1 MAKLIYSTNASLDGF
16 IENSDGDFNF
26 AVPSAELHQ
35 FFNDE
40 FRDVG
45 THIYGRKLYE
55 SMAVWETM
63 DLDAEGP
70 PEMANLV
77 EPGRDFQQIWRGADK
92 IVYSKTLDEV
102 WTPRTEL
109 RSSFDAEEIR
119 AFVDS
124 ADSDVIIGGADL
136 AASAFAAG
144 LIDEISLTL
153 SPVAIGAGKP
163 ALPTDL
169 VLNLDLLKERR
180 FDNGAVNVQYKV
192 N

>member
-16 IENSDGDFNF
+16 IEDIDGDFNF

-55 SMAVWETM
+55 TMAVWETM
-63 DLDAEGP
+63 DLDGEGP
-70 PEMANLV
+70 PEMADLV

-92 IVYSKTLDEV
+92 IVYSTTLDEV

-109 RSSFDAEEIR
+109 RSSFDVEEIR

-153 SPVAIGAGKP
+153 SPVAIGTGKP

-192 N
+192 K

>member
-16 IENSDGDFNF
+16 IEDSDGDFNF
-26 AVPSAELHQ
+26 SVPSAELHQ

-45 THIYGRKLYE
+45 THVYGRKLYE
-55 SMAVWETM
+55 TMAVWETM
-63 DLDAEGP
+63 DLEAEGP
-70 PEMANLV
+70 PELEHLK
-77 EPGRDFQQIWRGADK
+77 EPGKDFQQVWRAADK
-92 IVYSKTLDEV
+92 IVYSTTLEEV
-102 WTPRTEL
+102 WTARTEL
-109 RSSFDAEEIR
+109 RSSFDAEDLR

-124 ADSDVIIGGADL
+124 ADSDVIIGGANL

-153 SPVAIGAGKP
+153 TPVAIGAGKP

-169 VLNLDLLKERR
+169 VLDLELLKQRR
-180 FDNGAVNVQYKV
+180 FDNGAVNLQYKV

>member
-26 AVPSAELHQ
+26 SVPSAELHQ

-55 SMAVWETM
+55 TMAVWETM
-63 DLDAEGP
+63 DLDGEGP

-92 IVYSKTLDEV
+92 IVYSTTLEEV

-109 RSSFDAEEIR
+109 RSSLDVEAIG
-119 AFVDS
+119 AFVES
-124 ADSDVIIGGADL
+124 ADSDVIIGGANL

-144 LIDEISLTL
+144 LIDEISITL
-153 SPVAIGAGKP
+153 SSVSVGAGKP
-163 ALPTDL
+163 ALPTDQTL
-169 VLNLDLLKERR
+169 ELELLNERR
-180 FDNGAVNVQYKV
+180 FDNGAVNLQYKV
-192 N
+192 K

>member
-16 IENSDGDFNF
+16 IENSDGDFGF
-26 AVPSAELHQ
+26 SVPSAELHQ

-55 SMAVWETM
+55 TMAVWETM
-63 DLDAEGP
+63 DLDGEGP
-70 PEMANLV
+70 PEMADLV

-92 IVYSKTLDEV
+92 LVYSTTLDEV

-109 RSSFDAEEIR
+109 RSSFDAQAIR
-119 AFVDS
+119 EFVDS
-124 ADSDVIIGGADL
+124 ADSDVIIGGANL

-144 LIDEISLTL
+144 VIDEVSLTL
-153 SPVAIGAGKP
+153 TPVAVGAGKP
-163 ALPTDL
+163 ALPTNL
-169 VLNLDLLKERR
+169 VLDLDLLNERR
-180 FDNGAVNVQYKV
+180 FDNGAVNLRYRVK
-192 N
+192 

>member
-1 MAKLIYSTNASLDGF
+1 MSKLIYSTNASLDGF

-55 SMAVWETM
+55 TMAVWETM
-63 DLDAEGP
+63 DLNGEGP
-70 PEMANLV
+70 PEMADLV

-92 IVYSKTLDEV
+92 IVYSTTLDEV

-109 RSSFDAEEIR
+109 RSSFDAEAIR
-119 AFVDS
+119 SFVES
-124 ADSDVIIGGADL
+124 AESDVIIGGANL

-153 SPVAIGAGKP
+153 SSVSVGAGKP

-169 VLNLDLLKERR
+169 VLGLDLLRERR
-180 FDNGAVNVQYKV
+180 FDNGAVNLRYKV
-192 N
+192 K

>member
-1 MAKLIYSTNASLDGF
+1 MSKLIYSTNASLDGF
-16 IENSDGDFNF
+16 IEDSDGDFNF
-26 AVPSAELHQ
+26 AMPSAELHQ

-63 DLDAEGP
+63 DFDEPGP
-70 PEMANLV
+70 PELAHLQEV
-77 EPGRDFQQIWRGADK
+77 GKDFQQIWRGADK
-92 IVYSKTLDEV
+92 IVYSTTLEEV
-102 WTPRTEL
+102 WTSRTEL
-109 RSSFDAEEIR
+109 RSSFDAEAIR

-124 ADSDVIIGGADL
+124 ADSDVIIGGANL
-136 AASAFAAG
+136 AASALAAG
-144 LIDEISLTL
+144 LVDEVSITL

-169 VLNLDLLKERR
+169 VLELELLRERR

-192 N
+192 K

>member
-1 MAKLIYSTNASLDGF
+1 MSKLIYSTNASLDGF

-40 FRDVG
+40 FRGVG

-55 SMAVWETM
+55 TMAVWETM

-92 IVYSKTLDEV
+92 IVYSTTLDEV

-144 LIDEISLTL
+144 LIDEVSITL

>member
-1 MAKLIYSTNASLDGF
+1 MSKLIYSTNASLDGF
-16 IENSDGDFNF
+16 IEDSDGDFNF
-26 AVPSAELHQ
+26 SVPSAELHQ

-55 SMAVWETM
+55 TMAVWETM
-63 DLDAEGP
+63 DLDGEGP
-70 PEMANLV
+70 PEMEHLKEV
-77 EPGRDFQQIWRGADK
+77 GKDFQQVWRGADK
-92 IVYSKTLDEV
+92 IVYSTTLDEV

-109 RSSFDAEEIR
+109 RSSFDVESVRE
-119 AFVDS
+119 FVDS
-124 ADSDVIIGGADL
+124 ADSDVIIGGANL

-153 SPVAIGAGKP
+153 TPVAIGAGKP

-169 VLNLDLLKERR
+169 VLNLDLVSERR
-180 FDNGAVNVQYKV
+180 FDNGAVNLKYKV

>member
-26 AVPSAELHQ
+26 SVPSPELHQ

-55 SMAVWETM
+55 TMAVWETM
-63 DLDAEGP
+63 DLDGEGP

-92 IVYSKTLDEV
+92 IVYSTTLEEV

-109 RSSFDAEEIR
+109 RSSFDVETIR
-119 AFVDS
+119 AFVGS
-124 ADSDVIIGGADL
+124 ADSDVIIGGANL

-144 LIDEISLTL
+144 LIDEISITL
-153 SPVAIGAGKP
+153 STVSVGAGKP
-163 ALPTDL
+163 ALPTDQTL
-169 VLNLDLLKERR
+169 ELELLNERR
-180 FDNGAVNVQYKV
+180 FDNGAVNLQYKV
-192 N
+192 K

>member
-63 DLDAEGP
+63 DLDGEGP
-70 PEMANLV
+70 PEMADLV

-92 IVYSKTLDEV
+92 IVYSTTLDEV

-109 RSSFDAEEIR
+109 RSSFDAEAIR
-119 AFVDS
+119 SFVES
-124 ADSDVIIGGADL
+124 AESDVIIGGANL

-153 SPVAIGAGKP
+153 SSVSVGAGKP

-169 VLNLDLLKERR
+169 VLGLDLLRERR
-180 FDNGAVNVQYKV
+180 FDNGAVNLQYKV
-192 N
+192 K

>member
-45 THIYGRKLYE
+45 THFYGRKLYE
-55 SMAVWETM
+55 TMAVWETM
-63 DLDAEGP
+63 DLDGEGP
-70 PEMANLV
+70 PEMAQLI

-92 IVYSKTLDEV
+92 IVYSTTLEEV
-102 WTPRTEL
+102 WTPRTQL
-109 RSSFDAEEIR
+109 RSSFDADALR
-119 AFVDS
+119 AFKES
-124 ADSDVIIGGADL
+124 ADSDAIIGGANL
-136 AASAFAAG
+136 AASAFSAG
-144 LIDEISLTL
+144 LIDEVSLTL

-169 VLNLDLLKERR
+169 VLDLELLHQRR

-192 N
+192 I

>member
-16 IENSDGDFNF
+16 IEDRDGDFNF
-26 AVPSAELHQ
+26 SVPSAELHQ

-63 DLDAEGP
+63 DLDADGP
-70 PEMANLV
+70 SEFEHLKEV
-77 EPGRDFQQIWRGADK
+77 SKDFQQVWRGANK
-92 IVYSKTLDEV
+92 IVYSRSLDEV

-109 RSSFDAEEIR
+109 RSSFDADAIR
-119 AFVDS
+119 SFVES
-124 ADSDVIIGGADL
+124 ADADVIIGGANL
-136 AASAFAAG
+136 AETAFAAG

-153 SPVAIGAGKP
+153 TPVAVGAGKP
-163 ALPTDL
+163 ALPTNL
-169 VLNLDLLKERR
+169 VLDLDLLSERR
-180 FDNGAVNVQYKV
+180 FDNGAVNLQYKV

>member
-1 MAKLIYSTNASLDGF
+1 MAKLIYSTNTSLDGF

-55 SMAVWETM
+55 TMAVWETM
-63 DLDAEGP
+63 DLDGEGP
-70 PEMANLV
+70 PEMAHLV

-92 IVYSKTLDEV
+92 IVYSTTLEEV

-109 RSSFDAEEIR
+109 RSSFDAEAIR
-119 AFVDS
+119 AFVDT

-144 LIDEISLTL
+144 LIDEISITL

-169 VLNLDLLKERR
+169 VLELELLKERR

>member
-16 IENSDGDFNF
+16 IEDSDGDFGF
-26 AVPSAELHQ
+26 SVPSAELHQ

-55 SMAVWETM
+55 AMAVWETM
-63 DLDAEGP
+63 DLDGEGP
-70 PEMANLV
+70 PGMADLV

-92 IVYSKTLDEV
+92 LVYSNTLEEV

-109 RSSFDAEEIR
+109 RSSFDAEAIR
-119 AFVDS
+119 SFVS
-124 ADSDVIIGGADL
+124 STESDVIIGGANL

-144 LIDEISLTL
+144 LVDEISLTL
-153 SPVAIGAGKP
+153 TPIAIGAGKP
-163 ALPTDL
+163 ALPTNL
-169 VLNLDLLKERR
+169 VLDLDLLNERR
-180 FDNGAVNVQYKV
+180 FDNGAVNLRYRVK
-192 N
+192 

>member
-1 MAKLIYSTNASLDGF
+1 MSKLIYSTNASLDGF

-45 THIYGRKLYE
+45 THVYGRKLYE
-55 SMAVWETM
+55 TMAVWETM
-63 DLDAEGP
+63 DLEAEGP

-92 IVYSKTLDEV
+92 IVYSTTLDEV

-144 LIDEISLTL
+144 LIDEISITL